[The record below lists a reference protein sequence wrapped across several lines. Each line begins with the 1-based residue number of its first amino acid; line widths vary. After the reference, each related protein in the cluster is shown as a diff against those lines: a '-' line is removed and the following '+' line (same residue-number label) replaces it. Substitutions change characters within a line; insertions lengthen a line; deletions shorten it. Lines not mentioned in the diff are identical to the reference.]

1 MACREISSP
10 GARPV
15 RATLNFLLHP
25 FIVPVVE
32 ARDFD
37 DEELLA
43 SMAQHKFLVAVIA

>member
-1 MACREISSP
+1 VQGNLRPGCTSSK
-10 GARPV
+10 GG
-15 RATLNFLLHP
+15 TLNFLIHF

-32 ARDFD
+32 ARDLD

>member
-1 MACREISSP
+1 VQGNLQP
-10 GARPV
+10 GCTSGKGD
-15 RATLNFLLHP
+15 TLNFLIHP